1 MISTRLFAGIA
12 AGVLAA
18 GIVVGAAGTVLLGR
32 SPDPGSNAH
41 GTMGGSNSHGMMG
54 SSNAHGMMGSSGSFD
69 QMLDE
74 MREHMGWAGEGGQ

>member
-41 GTMGGSNSHGMMG
+41 GMMGGS
-54 SSNAHGMMGSSGSFD
+54 SSHGMMGSSGSFD

>member
-32 SPDPGSNAH
+32 SPDPGSS
-41 GTMGGSNSHGMMG
+41 GMMGGSNSHGMMG
-54 SSNAHGMMGSSGSFD
+54 GSSSHGMMGSSGSFD